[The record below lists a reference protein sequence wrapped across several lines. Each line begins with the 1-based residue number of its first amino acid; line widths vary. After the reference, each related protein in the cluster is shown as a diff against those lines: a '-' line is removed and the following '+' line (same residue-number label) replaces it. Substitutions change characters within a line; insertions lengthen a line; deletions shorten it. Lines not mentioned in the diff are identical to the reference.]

1 MEAVEGDGTAAS
13 EQLEECNRRLREV
26 TEERDALAGQVDA
39 QDEQLTSLR
48 YVLLLFCPQLFA
60 LSCLPSTNTAGR
72 DVSQLR

>member
-48 YVLLLFCPQLFA
+48 YVLLFCP
-60 LSCLPSTNTAGR
+60 
-72 DVSQLR
+72 